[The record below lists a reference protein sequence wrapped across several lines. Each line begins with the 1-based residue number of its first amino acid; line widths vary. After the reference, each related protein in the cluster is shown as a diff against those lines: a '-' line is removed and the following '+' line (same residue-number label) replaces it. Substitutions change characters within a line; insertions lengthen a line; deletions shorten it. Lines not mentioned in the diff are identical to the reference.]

1 MKIWIDIR
9 TLSSEQKKFS
19 WEFIKFFHANIWDN
33 ILQVYSNTEI
43 DGIDTISSKR
53 FNSFFW
59 EQVLFLKRLLEDKND
74 IIITF
79 NDTFPVFYKK
89 KFIQII
95 TSLEKLLYPTIENSQ
110 SFKKH
115 SYQNILKA
123 NLKKAEKIICFD
135 EKTKKDINEKLN
147 IEESKIELLS
157 PFFYKWDEP
166 TSQIDIKLKYSLN
179 WDYIVY
185 DSETGSNK
193 NIKRLLESIS
203 KTNINIIFI
212 WNKISSDMETRELII
227 RLWLKDRVIFAWIPD
242 NKELWLY
249 YKQSLGVIFPLLY
262 SSFPFSLSKAIQFK
276 TQILWSNIDEMNTIF
291 GNNIN
296 YFLPTSTIEI
306 TECIENIIKTWK
318 KEINYDAITQK
329 YTLEKFSNN
338 LSKICQI

>member
-9 TLSSEQKKFS
+9 TLSLEQKKFS
-19 WEFIKFFHANIWDN
+19 REFISYFYENIWDN

-43 DGIDTISSKR
+43 DGIKIIQSKN
-53 FNSFFW
+53 FNHFFW
-59 EQVLFLKRLLEDKND
+59 EQALFLKRLLEDKND
-74 IIITF
+74 LMITF
-79 NDTFPVFYKK
+79 NDTFPIFYNK

-110 SFKKH
+110 SLKKH

-157 PFFYKWDEP
+157 PFFYKCDEP
-166 TSQIDIKLKYSLN
+166 VSQIDIKLKYSLN
-179 WDYIVY
+179 WDYLIY
-185 DSETGSNK
+185 DSETGTSK

-212 WNKISSDMETRELII
+212 WNKISNDMETRELII
-227 RLWLKDRVIFAWIPD
+227 RLWLKDKVIFAWIPD

-249 YKQSLGVIFPLLY
+249 YKQALWVIFPLLY

-276 TQILWSNIDEMNTIF
+276 TQILWSDIDEINTIF

-318 KEINYDAITQK
+318 KEINYDTITQK
-329 YTLEKFSNN
+329 YTIENFSNN